1 MIFANVFFNLLINAP
16 LNPYMLQLKSIL
28 VILLLLPTLGYAQ
41 VTPKL
46 LQIADGQFQEK
57 AYARAIETYETFF
70 QKQKK
75 TNVDVYDMSRLNLA
89 TSYFFVKN
97 FEKAEKNYREVL
109 SKNIRLE
116 GEDLRAYLRYAQ
128 TLSANGKHQE
138 ASTLY
143 EKYTSL
149 QAFDSRGTE
158 FVNLYNNIDALS
170 RNASSYQIEYLGLN
184 TDSPDFSPAYYK
196 KGLVF
201 VSGRGKNSAVKRVF
215 SWDNSPFLDLFII
228 DDLAALQKSNAIS
241 AIGSSALSSSPT
253 TKASTPIVGDD
264 HYTPAT
270 ANDANIIM
278 SYGNAYISGDTK
290 YVEYAAVPAKRFS
303 RTLNSKY
310 HEGPCAFYHTI
321 DKIIFTRNNKVE
333 NSILENRNKNI
344 SRLKLYTAVKKGNG
358 WQEIE
363 ELPFNNDGYSCGHP
377 SLTTNDKV
385 LYFVSDMPGGYGGT
399 DIYLV
404 RFTEQGWSKPI
415 NLGGRVNT
423 PGNEMFP
430 YVDEHGGLY
439 FSTDGLPGLGG
450 LDLFFVST
458 DSITQMPIG
467 KARNLGA
474 PLNSTKDDF
483 GILTDGER
491 KTGYFSTN
499 RKRGNLDDDIYRF
512 ERLGPL
518 YGCREVS
525 ITVWDNNSKK
535 PLPNTRFKFINSTDS
550 LAVQNV
556 TTNISGKAKLC
567 LEADNEFIFTFQ
579 SQGYEKLIRHL
590 ANYDASDYEPTV
602 LDIYLKPIIVKE
614 EEEELRKMI
623 IQRRERL
630 SPTVFRGII
639 TDAKGIQPIV
649 GAKLKFTNLCSG
661 LSQEYTTKADG
672 SYEFER
678 DIACSYE
685 LIAQKD
691 GFAVSKEIIPE
702 IKDKAKTNLISSIF
716 QPKNEKNENPN
727 ETYRDGSLFDTKLY
741 RVGDVV
747 KLNNIY
753 YESSDWKL
761 NKTSEQ
767 ELDRLIATLN
777 RYPNMIVEIRS
788 HTDSRGN
795 AAVNLA
801 LSQRRVEAVVKYL
814 EKNKIDSRRIKGLGM
829 GESQPLNQ
837 CGDGVRCTETEYQQ
851 NRRTEF
857 RILQIEKIF

>member
-1 MIFANVFFNLLINAP
+1 
-16 LNPYMLQLKSIL
+16 MLQLKSIL
-28 VILLLLPTLGYAQ
+28 VILLLLSTLSYAQ
-41 VTPKL
+41 VAPKL
-46 LQIADGQFQEK
+46 LQKADGQFQER
-57 AYARAIETYETFF
+57 AYASAIETYETFF
-70 QKQKK
+70 QKQKD
-75 TNVDVYDMSRLNLA
+75 TDTYDMSRLNLA
-89 TSYFFVKN
+89 TSYFYVKN

-116 GEDLRAYLRYAQ
+116 GDDLRAYLRYAQ

-158 FVNLYNNIDALS
+158 FIKLYNNIEALS

-184 TDSPDFSPAYYK
+184 TDSPDFSPALYK

-201 VSGRGKNSAVKRVF
+201 VSGREKNAAVKRVF
-215 SWDNSPFLDLFII
+215 SWDNSAFLDLFII
-228 DDLAALQKSNAIS
+228 DDLAVLQKSNAIS

-253 TKASTPIVGDD
+253 SRASTPIVGDD
-264 HYTPAT
+264 YYTPAT
-270 ANDANIIM
+270 ANDANIIT
-278 SYGNAYISGDTK
+278 SYGNAYISGNNR
-290 YVEYAAVPAKRFS
+290 YVEYPTIPSKRFS

-310 HEGPCAFYHTI
+310 HEGPCAFYHTA

-333 NSILENRNKNI
+333 HSILENRNKNI
-344 SRLKLYTAVKKGNG
+344 SRLKLYAAVRKGNDWG
-358 WQEIE
+358 DVE
-363 ELPFNNDGYSCGHP
+363 ELPFNNDDYSCGHP

-399 DIYLV
+399 DIYLT
-404 RFTEQGWSKPI
+404 RFTENGWSKPV
-415 NLGGRVNT
+415 NLGGQVNT

-430 YVDEHGGLY
+430 YVDDRGGLY

-450 LDLFFVST
+450 LDLFFIST
-458 DSITQMPIG
+458 DSVTQMPVG

-491 KTGYFSTN
+491 KTGFFSSN

-512 ERLGPL
+512 ERLGSL

-525 ITVWDNNSKK
+525 INIWDKTTK
-535 PLPNTRFKFINSTDS
+535 EPLPNTRFKFVNSKDS

-556 TTNISGKAKLC
+556 TTNISGKTKLC

-579 SQGYEKLIRHL
+579 EQGYETLIKQL
-590 ANYDASDYEPTV
+590 SNYDASDYEPTV
-602 LDIYLKPIIVKE
+602 LNIYLQPIITKEKE
-614 EEEELRKMI
+614 ELKKMI
-623 IQRRERL
+623 VQRRERL
-630 SPTVFRGII
+630 SPTIFRGII
-639 TDAKGIQPIV
+639 TDAEGIQPIV
-649 GAKLKFTNLCSG
+649 GARLKFTNLCSG
-661 LSQEYTTKADG
+661 LSQEYITKADG

-678 DIACSYE
+678 DITCAYE

-702 IKDKAKTNLISSIF
+702 IKEKTKPNLISSIF
-716 QPKNEKNENPN
+716 QPKSDKAKNSNEA
-727 ETYRDGSLFDTKLY
+727 YRDGSLFDTKLY

-761 NKTSEQ
+761 NKTSEKD
-767 ELDRLIATLN
+767 LDRLISTLN

-814 EKNKIDSRRIKGLGM
+814 EQNKINSRRIKGMGM
-829 GESQPLNQ
+829 GESQPLNN
-837 CGDGVRCTETEYQQ
+837 CGDGVRCTEAEYQQ